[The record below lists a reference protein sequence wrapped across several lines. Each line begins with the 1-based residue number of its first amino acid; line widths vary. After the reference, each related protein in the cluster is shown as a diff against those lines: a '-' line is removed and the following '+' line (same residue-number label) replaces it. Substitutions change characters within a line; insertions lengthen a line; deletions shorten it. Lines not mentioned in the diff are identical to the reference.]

1 MLQPGCLYETSK
13 SRLSQLQP
21 PAARNGQP
29 GPCKHGSTA
38 QRNGPQFG
46 CSRKLSYF
54 RHDSQEFRGRIA
66 RCTTCFTEIFVAKKR
81 RGSVHCVHSQ
91 LANLLE
97 KKSRN
102 GNLWHLSWTG
112 EGAKHPIDSN
122 LFKMMYFNLKQHHET
137 TLKHRETY
145 RDLKRNGSC
154 IQHRQKDSIDTE
166 SLKM

>member
-13 SRLSQLQP
+13 SRLGQLQP
-21 PAARNGQP
+21 PAARKGQP

-81 RGSVHCVHSQ
+81 RGSVHCGNSQ
-91 LANLLE
+91 LADLLE

-102 GNLWHLSWTG
+102 GNAAATNHKSQATPSEDRQQTTTPGANRHTG
-112 EGAKHPIDSN
+112 CASLGARPVQFTPN
-122 LFKMMYFNLKQHHET
+122 LN
-137 TLKHRETY
+137 
-145 RDLKRNGSC
+145 
-154 IQHRQKDSIDTE
+154 
-166 SLKM
+166 